1 MSKGGI
7 EYMSIN
13 VTKTYLPD
21 RSKYD
26 KYIDE
31 IYKNGWITNDGPLVK
46 ELTERLE
53 TYLGV
58 KNLLLV
64 ANGTLALQVA
74 YRALGLHGEAIT
86 TPFSFVAT
94 TSSLVWEGIHPVFSD
109 IDEHTLCMDPS
120 LIEQKITDNTTGIV
134 PVHVFGN
141 ACEIEDILEI
151 ADKHQLKVVFDAAH
165 AFGVKYKDKSILS
178 YGDASVLSF
187 HATKL
192 FHTIE
197 GGAIVFK
204 DREAYEKAKR
214 LINFGIEGPEVITG
228 LGINCKMNE
237 FEAAMGLCIL
247 DDIEDIL
254 KKREIV
260 WTKYFDALSR
270 RDLLRMAKKN
280 IAATYN
286 YSYFPIIFSDEE
298 LLRKA
303 KIELEKEEIHP
314 RRYFFPSLDTLGYLN
329 QKVAEKCAIA
339 DSISK
344 SILCLPLYET
354 LTTDDQEKIC
364 NIILNIV

>member
-1 MSKGGI
+1 
-7 EYMSIN
+7 MSIN
-13 VTKTYLPD
+13 VTKTYLPH

-31 IYKNGWITNDGPLVK
+31 IYKNGWITNNGPLVQ
-46 ELTERLE
+46 ELTDRLE
-53 TYLGV
+53 RYLGV

-109 IDEHTLCMDPS
+109 INEQTLCMDPS

-134 PVHVFGN
+134 PVHVFGKC
-141 ACEIEDILEI
+141 CEIKRILEI

-165 AFGVKYKDKSILS
+165 AFGVEYDGKSILN
-178 YGDASVLSF
+178 YGDASVISF

-204 DREAYEKAKR
+204 DKEVYEKAKR
-214 LINFGIEGPEVITG
+214 LINFGIEGPEVITQ

-237 FEAAMGLCIL
+237 FEAAMGLCLL
-247 DDIEDIL
+247 DDISNIIEKRKIIWNRYFETLSKCKIL
-254 KKREIV
+254 GVKEYN
-260 WTKYFDALSR
+260 TH
-270 RDLLRMAKKN
+270 N
-280 IAATYN
+280 TYN
-286 YSYFPIIFSDEE
+286 YSYFPIIFPNEE
-298 LLRKA
+298 QLLKV
-303 KIELEKEEIHP
+303 KIELEKGDIYA
-314 RRYFFPSLDTLGYLN
+314 RRYFYPPLDSLTYLN
-329 QKVAEKCAIA
+329 KKGSNKCWKAEQ
-339 DSISK
+339 ISK
-344 SILCLPLYET
+344 TILCLPLYGELT
-354 LTTDDQEKIC
+354 LDEQEHIC
-364 NIILNIV
+364 SIILSNLWSK